1 MTPTEA
7 LLWWGFFMPANA
19 KSLPAANRRRRS
31 HGGGFASVL
40 FEGAGPLD
48 TRGDTPTPDFFVD
61 LNLDQLVAA
70 ISAQWEEYDLKP
82 FFRSPLRR
90 VEAIRYRH
98 EVFLDLEDS
107 KLLGDVGK
115 LTNGM
120 RDVRVHS
127 KLSSKLYH
135 KFHKQMWFVHAVET
149 YCDAVQKFADDLTG
163 ACLKSRGL
171 RTFREYLMR
180 YVESADFMALRDEAK
195 AIAELRSQIRYSIL
209 IQVGSFTVQNFR
221 EEADYSAE
229 VEATFEKFKQ
239 GAVSEY
245 LATFNN
251 APEDMNH
258 IEAKVLEFAARLNP
272 EPFSR
277 LSNYCARHADFL
289 DSTIAT
295 FDREIQFY
303 VSYLDQVAKL
313 ERSGLQFCLPEVS
326 DRTKSVHCHDGFDI
340 ALALKLIVEGKPV
353 VCNSFDLSGK
363 ERLIVVSGPSG
374 R

>member
-1 MTPTEA
+1 
-7 LLWWGFFMPANA
+7 LLWWSFFMPADA
-19 KSLPAANRRRRS
+19 KSLPAANRRRRL
-31 HGGGFASVL
+31 HGGGFPSVL
-40 FEGAGPLD
+40 FEGAEPLD
-48 TRGDTPTPDFFVD
+48 VRGYTPTPDFFVD